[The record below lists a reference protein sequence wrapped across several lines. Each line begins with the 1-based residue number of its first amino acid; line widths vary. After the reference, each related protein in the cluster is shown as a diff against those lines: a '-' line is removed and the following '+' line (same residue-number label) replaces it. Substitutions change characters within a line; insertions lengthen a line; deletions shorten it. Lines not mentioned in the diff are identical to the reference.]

1 MAGFEP
7 AVSCSRGHR
16 REAVVGGLPDF
27 PTPEIES
34 AQREL
39 NPRFRHGKT
48 VGFRYIMGACLNAE
62 LSKIKSTGR
71 ESNPRCRL
79 TSAES
84 CRWATSACIEWDR
97 RGSNPHQTG

>member
-1 MAGFEP
+1 MHA
-7 AVSCSRGHR
+7 
-16 REAVVGGLPDF
+16 DYQTF
-27 PTPEIES
+27 PHPETDS

-62 LSKIKSTGR
+62 LSKIKEHWEG
-71 ESNPRCRL
+71 
-79 TSAES
+79 
-84 CRWATSACIEWDR
+84 IEPSLPHYECGVLPLDHQCLFQWDR